1 MTDKIRVLITDDHT
15 IVRSG
20 LRLILETADHI
31 EVVGEAE
38 NGRVALSLAA
48 ELQPD
53 IILMDL
59 RMPEMDGLTAIGHLQ
74 EEQPHIAVII
84 LTTYNED
91 EMMLRGLQ
99 AGARGY
105 LLKDMSRD
113 SLIATIDAAMRGDT
127 LLKPEILQRVLAVKR
142 PSTPAPPPSVTA
154 ADIDLT
160 ERELEV
166 LRLAATGETNK
177 GIGLHL
183 AISPR
188 TAKAHLTNVYNK
200 LGVDSRA
207 AAIALAAQRGWL
219 K

>member
-1 MTDKIRVLITDDHT
+1 MSDKTQILIVDDHT

-20 LRLILETADHI
+20 LRLLLETADHL

-38 NGRVALSLAA
+38 NGRVALTLAA
-48 ELQPD
+48 DLQPD
-53 IILMDL
+53 VILMDL

-74 EEQPHIAVII
+74 AEQPHIAVII

-91 EMMLRGLQ
+91 EMMLRGLR

-113 SLIATIDAAMRGDT
+113 SLIDTIEAAVRGDT
-127 LLKPEILQRVLAVKR
+127 LLKPEILQRVLAAQQ
-142 PSTPAPPPSVTA
+142 PAAAPVVA

-166 LRLAATGETNK
+166 LRVAAEGETNK
-177 GIGLHL
+177 GIGLRL
-183 AISPR
+183 GITDR
-188 TAKAHLTNVYNK
+188 TVKAHLSSIYNK

-207 AAIALAAQRGWL
+207 AAIAVAARQGWL
-219 K
+219 V

>member
-1 MTDKIRVLITDDHT
+1 MTDKTRVLIVDDHT

-20 LRLILETADHI
+20 LRLLLETADHL

-38 NGRVALSLAA
+38 NGRVALQLAA
-48 ELQPD
+48 DLQPD
-53 IILMDL
+53 VILMDL

-74 EEQPHIAVII
+74 VEQPHIAVII

-99 AGARGY
+99 AGVRGY

-113 SLIATIDAAMRGDT
+113 SLIDTIEAAVRGDT
-127 LLKPEILQRVLAVKR
+127 LLKPEILQRVLAAQQ
-142 PSTPAPPPSVTA
+142 PAAAPVTA

-166 LRLAATGETNK
+166 LRAAAEGKTNK
-177 GIGLHL
+177 GIGHRLG
-183 AISPR
+183 ITDR
-188 TAKAHLTNVYNK
+188 TVKAHLSSIYNK

-207 AAIALAAQRGWL
+207 EAIAVAARHGWL
-219 K
+219 E

>member
-1 MTDKIRVLITDDHT
+1 MTDKIRVLIVDDHT

-20 LRLILETADHI
+20 LRLLLETADHL

-38 NGRVALSLAA
+38 NGRVALTLAA

-53 IILMDL
+53 VILMDL

-74 EEQPHIAVII
+74 AEQPHIAVII

-113 SLIATIDAAMRGDT
+113 SLIDTIEAAVRGDT
-127 LLKPEILQRVLAVKR
+127 LLKPEILQRVLAAQQ
-142 PSTPAPPPSVTA
+142 PAAAPVAA

-166 LRLAATGETNK
+166 LRVAAEGETNK
-177 GIGLHL
+177 GIGLRL
-183 AISPR
+183 GITDR
-188 TAKAHLTNVYNK
+188 TVKAHLSSIYNK

-207 AAIALAAQRGWL
+207 AAIAVAARHGWL
-219 K
+219 A

>member
-1 MTDKIRVLITDDHT
+1 MTDKTRILIVDDHT

-20 LRLILETADHI
+20 LRLLLETADHL

-38 NGRVALSLAA
+38 NGRVALTLAA

-53 IILMDL
+53 VILMDL

-74 EEQPHIAVII
+74 AEQPQIAVII

-105 LLKDMSRD
+105 LLKDMSRE
-113 SLIATIDAAMRGDT
+113 SLIDTIEAAVRGDT
-127 LLKPEILQRVLAVKR
+127 LLKPEILQRVLAAQR
-142 PSTPAPPPSVTA
+142 PSTPTVTA
-154 ADIDLT
+154 ADIELT

-166 LRLAATGETNK
+166 LRIAAAGETNK
-177 GIGLHL
+177 GIALRL
-183 AISPR
+183 NITPR
-188 TAKAHLTNVYNK
+188 TVKAHLTGVYNK

-207 AAIALAAQRGWL
+207 AAIAIAAQKGWL
-219 K
+219 

>member
-1 MTDKIRVLITDDHT
+1 MTDITRVLIVDDHT

-20 LRLILETADHI
+20 LRLLLETADHL

-38 NGRVALSLAA
+38 NGRVALTLAA

-53 IILMDL
+53 VILMDL
-59 RMPEMDGLTAIGHLQ
+59 RLPEMDGLTAIGHLQ
-74 EEQPHIAVII
+74 TEQPHIAVII

-113 SLIATIDAAMRGDT
+113 SLIDTIEAAVRGDT
-127 LLKPEILQRVLAVKR
+127 LLKPEILQRVLAAQQ
-142 PSTPAPPPSVTA
+142 PAAAPVVA

-166 LRLAATGETNK
+166 LRVAAEGETNK
-177 GIGLHL
+177 GIGLRL
-183 AISPR
+183 GITDR
-188 TAKAHLTNVYNK
+188 TVKAHLSSIYNK

-207 AAIALAAQRGWL
+207 AAIAVAARHGWL
-219 K
+219 A

>member
-1 MTDKIRVLITDDHT
+1 MTTKTRILIVDDHT

-20 LRLILETADHI
+20 LRLLLETADHL

-38 NGRVALSLAA
+38 NGRIALQLAA

-53 IILMDL
+53 VILMDL

-74 EEQPHIAVII
+74 AEQPHIAVII

-91 EMMLRGLQ
+91 DMMLRGLQ

-105 LLKDMSRD
+105 LLKDMSRS
-113 SLIATIDAAMRGDT
+113 SLIDTIEAAMRGDT
-127 LLKPEILQRVLAVKR
+127 LLKPDILQRVLAAQQ
-142 PSTPAPPPSVTA
+142 PIPPPVTA

-166 LRLAATGETNK
+166 LRVAAEGETNK
-177 GIGLHL
+177 GIGLRL
-183 AISPR
+183 GITDR
-188 TAKAHLTNVYNK
+188 TVKAHLSSIYNK

-207 AAIALAAQRGWL
+207 AAIAAAARHGWL
-219 K
+219 A

>member
-1 MTDKIRVLITDDHT
+1 
-15 IVRSG
+15 
-20 LRLILETADHI
+20 LRLLLETADHL

-38 NGRVALSLAA
+38 NGRVALTLAA
-48 ELQPD
+48 DLQPD
-53 IILMDL
+53 VILMDL

-74 EEQPHIAVII
+74 AEQPHIAVII

-113 SLIATIDAAMRGDT
+113 SLIDTIEAAVRGDT
-127 LLKPEILQRVLAVKR
+127 LLKPEILQRVLAAQQ
-142 PSTPAPPPSVTA
+142 PAAAPVVA

-166 LRLAATGETNK
+166 LRWRPRGKPTRESGCAWG
-177 GIGLHL
+177 
-183 AISPR
+183 SR
-188 TAKAHLTNVYNK
+188 TAP
-200 LGVDSRA
+200 SRPISA
-207 AAIALAAQRGWL
+207 ASTTSWAWTRVRGRRPLLWPPGTAGWFDEA
-219 K
+219 

>member
-1 MTDKIRVLITDDHT
+1 MSEKIQILIVDDHT

-20 LRLILETADHI
+20 LRLLLETADHL

-38 NGRVALSLAA
+38 NGRAALTLAA

-53 IILMDL
+53 VILMDL

-74 EEQPHIAVII
+74 AEQPHIAVII

-105 LLKDMSRD
+105 LLKDMSRE
-113 SLIATIDAAMRGDT
+113 SLIDAIEAAVRGDT
-127 LLKPEILQRVLAVKR
+127 LLKPEILQRVLAAQR
-142 PSTPAPPPSVTA
+142 PTPPAAPAT
-154 ADIDLT
+154 DFT

-166 LRLAATGETNK
+166 LRAAAEGETNK
-177 GIGLHL
+177 GIGLRL
-183 AISPR
+183 GITDR
-188 TAKAHLTNVYNK
+188 TVKAHLSSIYNK

-207 AAIALAAQRGWL
+207 AAIAVAARRGWL
-219 K
+219 T

>member
-1 MTDKIRVLITDDHT
+1 MSDKTQILIVDDHT

-20 LRLILETADHI
+20 LRLLLETADHL

-38 NGRVALSLAA
+38 NGRVALTLAA
-48 ELQPD
+48 DLQPD
-53 IILMDL
+53 VILMDL

-74 EEQPHIAVII
+74 AEQPHIAVII

-113 SLIATIDAAMRGDT
+113 SLIDTIEAAVRGDT
-127 LLKPEILQRVLAVKR
+127 LLKPEILQRVLAAQQ
-142 PSTPAPPPSVTA
+142 PAA
-154 ADIDLT
+154 APVVAANIDLT

-166 LRLAATGETNK
+166 LRVAAEGETNK
-177 GIGLHL
+177 GIGLRL
-183 AISPR
+183 GITDR
-188 TAKAHLTNVYNK
+188 TVKAHLSSIYNK

-207 AAIALAAQRGWL
+207 AAIAAAARQGWL
-219 K
+219 A